1 MHSKTTRSPRDIM
14 AQWTYD
20 MPWPKVPSHAQATF
34 AEAVLTAFAGM
45 EPDMVLDHLQIHQ
58 DGLSDE
64 QADVRRSIKGPNI
77 LPTHNAPSWIITPL
91 KAILNP
97 FNILLIALAEGF
109 AVLVVMVFISVL
121 VHFWQEY
128 RSSVTVFKLQASV
141 STDLKVRRQR
151 SIILDQKSWPADLVP
166 GDIVIL
172 SPGSVVS
179 ADCLILESSFIRISQ
194 STWTGEND
202 PVPKTGNV
210 PGEKGSS
217 FFDLSDIAFMGTS
230 VISGNGVA
238 LVLEPDAALYS
249 ISVAVGLV
257 PEMPPAIVSANLARS
272 RLDLVQ
278 NLGAMRVLC
287 SDKTGTLTKDKI
299 TLSHYIDYTGETT
312 ADVLKLVTV
321 DSVVQSSNG
330 NNIDGAIIEHR
341 MADGRSINTAQY
353 KKVVAIPLNF
363 ERRRSAM
370 LATRTNRLNRE
381 GFRVLL
387 VAEKDIAEVDL
398 RDEDSLQELE
408 TNMVLEGYVL
418 EVILGIIDPPKDD
431 AAQSIVELKDLG
443 EQTEVLTGDTL
454 PVAVNVCQH
463 LELISRFVTENDDV
477 QAITGP
483 ELTKR
488 PPSQAVFASQAT
500 VWACSATA
508 STTAWRSLRRVDAGI
523 SVDSGTSC
531 VTASIPCLR
540 G

>member
-1 MHSKTTRSPRDIM
+1 MN
-14 AQWTYD
+14 
-20 MPWPKVPSHAQATF
+20 
-34 AEAVLTAFAGM
+34 AV
-45 EPDMVLDHLQIHQ
+45 V
-58 DGLSDE
+58 
-64 QADVRRSIKGPNI
+64 K
-77 LPTHNAPSWIITPL
+77 
-91 KAILNP
+91 
-97 FNILLIALAEGF
+97 
-109 AVLVVMVFISVL
+109 
-121 VHFWQEY
+121 
-128 RSSVTVFKLQASV
+128 
-141 STDLKVRRQR
+141 
-151 SIILDQKSWPADLVP
+151 
-166 GDIVIL
+166 
-172 SPGSVVS
+172 
-179 ADCLILESSFIRISQ
+179 
-194 STWTGEND
+194 
-202 PVPKTGNV
+202 
-210 PGEKGSS
+210 
-217 FFDLSDIAFMGTS
+217 
-230 VISGNGVA
+230 
-238 LVLEPDAALYS
+238 
-249 ISVAVGLV
+249 
-257 PEMPPAIVSANLARS
+257 

-321 DSVVQSSNG
+321 DSVVQGSNG

-353 KKVVAIPLNF
+353 KKVAAIPLNF
-363 ERRRSAM
+363 ERRRSACIVKGATRTNLLIVKGAFEEVLRLCSTM

-431 AAQSIVELKDLG
+431 AAQSILELKDLG

-488 PPSQAVFASQAT
+488 PPSQAVFASQTT

>member
-1 MHSKTTRSPRDIM
+1 
-14 AQWTYD
+14 
-20 MPWPKVPSHAQATF
+20 
-34 AEAVLTAFAGM
+34 
-45 EPDMVLDHLQIHQ
+45 
-58 DGLSDE
+58 
-64 QADVRRSIKGPNI
+64 
-77 LPTHNAPSWIITPL
+77 
-91 KAILNP
+91 
-97 FNILLIALAEGF
+97 
-109 AVLVVMVFISVL
+109 
-121 VHFWQEY
+121 
-128 RSSVTVFKLQASV
+128 
-141 STDLKVRRQR
+141 
-151 SIILDQKSWPADLVP
+151 
-166 GDIVIL
+166 
-172 SPGSVVS
+172 
-179 ADCLILESSFIRISQ
+179 
-194 STWTGEND
+194 
-202 PVPKTGNV
+202 
-210 PGEKGSS
+210 
-217 FFDLSDIAFMGTS
+217 
-230 VISGNGVA
+230 
-238 LVLEPDAALYS
+238 
-249 ISVAVGLV
+249 
-257 PEMPPAIVSANLARS
+257 
-272 RLDLVQ
+272 
-278 NLGAMRVLC
+278 
-287 SDKTGTLTKDKI
+287 
-299 TLSHYIDYTGETT
+299 
-312 ADVLKLVTV
+312 
-321 DSVVQSSNG
+321 
-330 NNIDGAIIEHR
+330 

-353 KKVVAIPLNF
+353 KKVAAIPLNF
-363 ERRRSAM
+363 ERRRSACIVKGATRTNLLIVKGAFEEVLRLCSTM

-523 SVDSGTSC
+523 SVDSGISC